1 MSRNRAILLAVVV
14 VLFVAAGAFFV
25 VRGTGGGGRD
35 VSLDL
40 KVTGAN
46 MQPSDPSARLN
57 DRVTMTVTTDK
68 DEEIHLHGYDIAFEC
83 KAGKPLTKT
92 FKADKTGPF
101 EIEIEDTSQKLGQLT
116 VNP

>member
-68 DEEIHLHGYDIAFEC
+68 DEEIHLHGYDIPFDC
-83 KAGKPLTKT
+83 KAGQPLTRT
-92 FKADKTGPF
+92 FKADKTGNF
-101 EIEIEDTSQKLGQLT
+101 DIEIEATSRQVGTFT
-116 VNP
+116 VT